1 MKKVQQAWLN
11 VIYTPVKPIDLGIE
25 YVNGKRETFA
35 GDDYKDNRVG
45 LMAKYSF

>member
-1 MKKVQQAWLN
+1 MKKFSKHGSTSF
-11 VIYTPVKPIDLGIE
+11 TPVKPIDLGIE